1 MFEQNFYPQTLWKC
15 MATQEMQLART
26 RSFGHGRILMV
37 AVCSL
42 GVAVFFATYRAES
55 DDTSLAQSGLLAT
68 PPAEGRFVQTDL
80 GAMVVYDRTIP
91 GTKVAIS
98 LSPIAGG
105 TAKIGSP
112 ENEAGRN
119 DDEGPVCQIEVDPFW
134 MGTYEITWA
143 QYKEFMK
150 LCNIFDKFNDL
161 GLRQITEEK
170 NAVDAI
176 TAPSNLYDPSFTFQ
190 SGEDP
195 QLPAVSMSQYAA
207 KQFTKW
213 LSKVTGEFYRL
224 PTEAEWEYACRAGTT
239 TAYSFGDDPA
249 KIDDYAWH
257 TDNSDWEAQ
266 LVGQKL
272 PNPWG
277 LYDMHGNAAEWVL
290 DQYDAEHYGT
300 LQEHGVSAAQAI
312 LWPTKLFPRV
322 LRGGSWDHEIQDC
335 RSASRGQS
343 DDDEWRSYDPN
354 SPQSPWWFASD
365 ESQGVGFRIVR
376 PLQPPPKQ
384 EWAKYWDAN
393 LEVIERV
400 VNRRIDEEGRGE
412 RGIVDPSLPAA
423 IKKLAQ

>member
-1 MFEQNFYPQTLWKC
+1 
-15 MATQEMQLART
+15 MATQEMQLT
-26 RSFGHGRILMV
+26 RKRRFDQVRILRV
-37 AVCSL
+37 AVGTL
-42 GVAVFFATYRAES
+42 GVVAFFAVFRAQS
-55 DDTSLAQSGLLAT
+55 DDTSLASSGLLAT
-68 PPAEGRFVQTDL
+68 PPTEGRFVQTDL
-80 GAMVVYDRTIP
+80 GTMVAYDRTIP

-98 LSPIAGG
+98 MTPIAGG
-105 TAKIGSP
+105 QARMGSP
-112 ENEAGRN
+112 ENEPGRN
-119 DDEGPVCQIEVDPFW
+119 DDEGPTCQVEVDPFW
-134 MGTYEITWA
+134 MGTYEITWV

-150 LCNIFDKFNDL
+150 LCNIFDRFNDL
-161 GLRQITEEK
+161 GIRQISED

-239 TAYSFGDDPA
+239 TAYFFGDDPA

-290 DQYDAEHYGT
+290 DEYNAEHYAT
-300 LQEHGVSAAQAI
+300 LQGSGVSTAQAI
-312 LWPTKLFPRV
+312 RWPTKLFPRV

-343 DDDEWRSYDPN
+343 DDDTWRSYDPN

-384 EWAKYWDAN
+384 EWAKYWDAD
-393 LEVIERV
+393 LEVITRV
-400 VNRRIDEEGRGE
+400 VNRLIDEEGRGE

-423 IKKLAQ
+423 IEKLAK

>member
-1 MFEQNFYPQTLWKC
+1 MFAL
-15 MATQEMQLART
+15 
-26 RSFGHGRILMV
+26 HH
-37 AVCSL
+37 
-42 GVAVFFATYRAES
+42 AES
-55 DDTSLAQSGLLAT
+55 DDTPPAKSGLVSTAPTQGL
-68 PPAEGRFVQTDL
+68 FVQTDL

-91 GTKVAIS
+91 GTKVAIP
-98 LSPIAGG
+98 LVPIAGG
-105 TAKIGSP
+105 LARIGSP
-112 ENEAGRN
+112 EKEAGRN
-119 DDEGPVCQIEVDPFW
+119 NDEGPVCQVAIEPFW
-134 MGTYEITWA
+134 IGKYEITWA

-150 LCNIFDKFNDL
+150 LCNVFDKFNDL
-161 GLRQITEEK
+161 GLRQITEE

-195 QLPAVSMSQYAA
+195 QLPAVSMSQYSA

-213 LSKVTGEFYRL
+213 LSNLTGEFYRL

-257 TDNSDWEAQ
+257 TDNSDWEAH

-277 LYDMHGNAAEWVL
+277 LFDMHGNAAEWVL
-290 DQYDAEHYGT
+290 DQYIAEHYTT
-300 LQEHGVSAAQAI
+300 LKSGLSATKAI
-312 LWPTKLFPRV
+312 AWPTKLYPRV

-365 ESQGVGFRIVR
+365 ASQGVGFRIVR
-376 PLQPPPKQ
+376 PLQPPPKE
-384 EWAKYWDAN
+384 EWAKYWDAD
-393 LEVIERV
+393 LEEIMKV

-412 RGIVDPSLPAA
+412 RGLVDPALPAA
-423 IKKLAQ
+423 IKKLAK

>member
-1 MFEQNFYPQTLWKC
+1 
-15 MATQEMQLART
+15 MQPLRF
-26 RSFGHGRILMV
+26 RSSRKIPIRSIAVYSLSVAAIFALQSVRSDDVPLDRSGLVAAAPNQGRI
-37 AVCSL
+37 
-42 GVAVFFATYRAES
+42 
-55 DDTSLAQSGLLAT
+55 
-68 PPAEGRFVQTDL
+68 VQTNL
-80 GAMVVYDRTIP
+80 GIMVEYDRTIP
-91 GTKVAIS
+91 GTKVVIA
-98 LSPIAGG
+98 LVPIAGG
-105 TAKIGSP
+105 KASLGSP
-112 ENEAGRN
+112 EQEKGRN
-119 DDEGPVCQIEVDPFW
+119 ADEGPIYQVEIKPFW
-134 MGTYEITWA
+134 MGKCEITWA

-150 LCNIFDKFNDL
+150 LCNVFDRFNDL
-161 GLRQITEEK
+161 GIRQITEE

-195 QLPAVSMSQYAA
+195 KLPAVSMSQYSA

-213 LSKVTGEFYRL
+213 LSKLTGEFYRL

-249 KIDDYAWH
+249 KIDDYAWY
-257 TDNSDWEAQ
+257 TDNSDWEAHP
-266 LVGQKL
+266 VGQKL

-277 LYDMHGNAAEWVL
+277 LFDMHGNAAEWVL
-290 DQYDAEHYGT
+290 DQYDAEHYST
-300 LQEHGVSAAQAI
+300 LLDHRVSAIEAI
-312 LWPTKLFPRV
+312 CWPTKLYPRV

-376 PLQPPPKQ
+376 PLQPPPRQ
-384 EWAKYWDAN
+384 QWAKYWDAD
-393 LEVIERV
+393 LEAISQV

-412 RGIVDPSLPAA
+412 RGIADSSLPAA
-423 IKKLAQ
+423 IKKLAK